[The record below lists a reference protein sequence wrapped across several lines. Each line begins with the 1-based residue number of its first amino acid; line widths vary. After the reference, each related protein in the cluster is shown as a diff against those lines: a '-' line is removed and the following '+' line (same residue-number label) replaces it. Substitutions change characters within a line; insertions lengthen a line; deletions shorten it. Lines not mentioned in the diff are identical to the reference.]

1 MSQQQSPLRL
11 EKARQ
16 SAVRWLFLI
25 PSLIGLLVLSY
36 YPNLETIRYSLYK
49 WNGSTVLE
57 WRQWGNF
64 TEIFTADPKFWWS
77 FALILILLV
86 ANLVKMW
93 PSIFA
98 AIVLHRLKSDRW
110 QYVYRVLF
118 VIPMVIPALVT
129 LLLWKSF
136 FDANVGI
143 FNVFLNA
150 TGLMPVLHWLD
161 TSMPAAATFVSGSLL
176 GSDNQ
181 SVWQWLITAP
191 FKVIS
196 LGFGGPWGLILAAA
210 LLLFATRGWQ
220 RAAKFWLLLPL
231 ALGAAVVCWGPGLFP
246 ILLRAA
252 GVIALITLLVRW
264 LTAKD
269 EFTAPR
275 RLRSIA
281 WSLVL
286 FALCLVLF
294 TQLWPKPTNAFEYG
308 HPAWLGNSKLVIP
321 AAILWG
327 FPWIGTIG
335 VLIYLAG
342 LQNISKE
349 VYEAAELDGIGFWG
363 KIFKIE
369 VPLIMTQVRINLIFL
384 TIGTLTDYGFF
395 LILLGP
401 DGGPGNAAMVPGLY
415 MYKTAFIDGQ
425 MGYACAL
432 GMVLF
437 AVILY
442 ITVVYQRHI
451 TVEK

>member
-1 MSQQQSPLRL
+1 MSEQQRPLRL
-11 EKARQ
+11 EKVRQ
-16 SAVRWLFLI
+16 STVRWLFLL
-25 PSLIGLLVLSY
+25 PSLIGLLILSY

-64 TEIFTADPKFWWS
+64 VEIFTADPKFWWS

-86 ANLVKMW
+86 ANLIKMW

-110 QYVYRVLF
+110 QYAYRVLF
-118 VIPMVIPALVT
+118 VIPMVIPGLVT

-150 TGLMPVLHWLD
+150 TGLMPMLHWLD
-161 TSMPAAATFVSGSLL
+161 TSMPAAATFVNNDLL
-176 GSDNQ
+176 GASDQ
-181 SVWQWLITAP
+181 PAWQWLLTAP
-191 FKVIS
+191 FKLVS
-196 LGFGGPWGLILAAA
+196 LGFGGAWGLILSATI
-210 LLLFATRGWQ
+210 LLLATRGWR
-220 RAAKFWLLLPL
+220 RAAHFWMLLPL
-231 ALGAAVVCWGPGLFP
+231 VVGAALVCWGPDLLAV
-246 ILLRAA
+246 ILRAA
-252 GVIALITLLVRW
+252 GSVVLITFLVRW
-264 LTAKD
+264 LTTRD

-275 RLRSIA
+275 RLRTIA

-286 FALCLVLF
+286 FGLCLVLF

-442 ITVVYQRHI
+442 ITVIYQRHI

>member
-16 SAVRWLFLI
+16 SAVRWLFLL

-64 TEIFTADPKFWWS
+64 IEIFTADPKFWWS

-161 TSMPAAATFVSGSLL
+161 TSMPATATFVSGSLL

-181 SVWQWLITAP
+181 SLWQWLITAP
-191 FKVIS
+191 FKIVSI
-196 LGFGGPWGLILAAA
+196 GFGGPWGLVLAAG

-231 ALGAAVVCWGPGLFP
+231 AIGAAVVCWGPALFS

-252 GVIALITLLVRW
+252 GVIVLITLLVRW

-275 RLRSIA
+275 RLRAIA